1 MRRLALLPIP
11 LLLACTPPD
20 APPPK
25 GPESPAPT
33 TSARADMP
41 PAPKKALPYPA
52 TRKEDVKDTLFGVTV
67 SDPYRWL
74 EDGKSAEVQAW
85 MKAQDDLARAELGK
99 LPERDAIAARLKEL
113 FYIDSLS
120 APRHRGDRY
129 FYTRRHA
136 NKEKAI
142 VYWKQGKDG
151 KEQVLL
157 DPNTWSED
165 GSVSLGG
172 WRPSWDGKT
181 VAYTVRKN
189 AADESSLYIMDVATG
204 QKREKEVI
212 EGAKYADASWT
223 PKGDGFYYTWVPV
236 GDAVKE
242 SERPGYAEVRFHK
255 LGDDPKSDKII
266 RERTG
271 DPTTFIW
278 ADISQD
284 GHWLILNLSHGWT
297 SNDVYFKDARD
308 PKAQFAPL
316 AVGLPAHFWV
326 EPHKDRFYIL
336 TDHQSPNGRV
346 VRVDPKKPKIE
357 DWKTLIPERK
367 DASIDLDNGVS
378 VVGGRLSVPYLK
390 NATSQ
395 LEIFD
400 LEGKKLHDVALP
412 GVGTMSGPLGRQDE
426 DEAYFVYQSF
436 TTPWEVHSLSMKTAA
451 TKLYAK
457 VNVPVD
463 PSPFTVEQVF
473 YPSKD
478 GTKVSM
484 FIVRRKDLK
493 KDGENRVL
501 LYGYGGFQATET
513 SVFTASIY
521 PWLERGGVYAVPN
534 LRGGAEYGEEWHK
547 AGMRDRKQNVFDDFI
562 AAAEYLF
569 KEGYTKPEH
578 LAIAGGSNGGLL
590 VGAAMTQKPEY
601 YAAVLCA
608 VPLLDMVRY
617 HLFGSGKTW
626 ISEYGSAENEADF
639 KALYAYSPYHHVKPG
654 TRYPALLMLS
664 ADSDDRVDPMHARK
678 FIAEVQEASTGGPAI
693 LRIEKNSGH
702 GGADLI
708 KAEVE
713 KGADRY
719 AFALHH
725 TGGAAASAPAAA
737 PAKAE

>member
-1 MRRLALLPIP
+1 MRIAALLPIT
-11 LLLACTPPD
+11 LLLACAPTEVTPPKEPGT
-20 APPPK
+20 PPP
-25 GPESPAPT
+25 PT
-33 TSARADMP
+33 STAEAAMP
-41 PAPKKALPYPA
+41 PAPKRALPYPA
-52 TRKEDVKDTLFGVTV
+52 TRKEAVKDTLFGVDV
-67 SDPYRWL
+67 LDPYRWL
-74 EDGKSAEVQAW
+74 EDGKGPEVQAW
-85 MKAQDDLARAELGK
+85 MKAQDDLARAELSK

-142 VYWKQGKDG
+142 VYWKAGKDG

-157 DPNTWSED
+157 DPNGWSED

-172 WRPSWDGKT
+172 WRVSWDGKT
-181 VAYTVRKN
+181 VAYTVKKN
-189 AADESSLYIMDVATG
+189 AADEASLYIMDVATG

-236 GDAVKE
+236 GSAVKE
-242 SERPGYAEVRFHK
+242 IERPGFAEVRFHK
-255 LGDDPKSDKII
+255 LGDDPKTDKIV

-271 DPTTFIW
+271 DPSTFIW
-278 ADISQD
+278 ADLSQD
-284 GHWLILNLSHGWT
+284 GHWLILNVGHGWT
-297 SNDVYFKDARD
+297 SNDVYFRDARD

-326 EPHKDRFYIL
+326 EVYKDQFFVL
-336 TDHQSPNGRV
+336 TDHESPNWRV
-346 VRVDPKKPKIE
+346 ARVDPKKPKMA
-357 DWKTLIPERK
+357 DWKTIIPERK

-378 VVGGRLSVPYLK
+378 VVGGRLGVPYLK
-390 NATSQ
+390 NATNQ

-400 LEGKKLHDVALP
+400 TDGKKLHDVKLP
-412 GVGTMSGPLGRQDE
+412 GVGTMTGPLGRQDE

-436 TTPWEVHSLSMKTAA
+436 TTPWEVHSLSMKTAE
-451 TKLYAK
+451 TKLYTK
-457 VNVPVD
+457 ISVPVD

-493 KDGENRVL
+493 KDGNNRTL
-501 LYGYGGFQATET
+501 LYGYGGFQSSET

-547 AGMRDRKQNVFDDFI
+547 NGMRDKKQNVFDDFI

-569 KEGYTKPEH
+569 KEGYTKPER

-601 YAAVLCA
+601 YAAVLCS

-626 ISEYGSAENEADF
+626 ISEYGSAEKEADF
-639 KALYAYSPYHHVKPG
+639 KFLHAYSPYHHVKPD

-678 FIAEVQEASTGGPAI
+678 FTAAIQEHSTGGPVI

-725 TGGAAASAPAAA
+725 TGGSAPA
-737 PAKAE
+737 KKD